1 MCARTEILS
10 HAHSAVAECDQW
22 TGEAEC
28 REGKVYGSF
37 PLVLAWGRV
46 FGGLELGGAGGVLQ
60 FAFIKG
66 AEWLGPLQCIQIKQC

>member
-1 MCARTEILS
+1 MIICSGFYGNDRKCLIFKMCACTEILS

-46 FGGLELGGAGGVLQ
+46 FLGGGG
-60 FAFIKG
+60 
-66 AEWLGPLQCIQIKQC
+66 